1 MQARGPLLILNC
13 VATTYYVILSLMRIN
28 LRSQSVKP
36 VLYSFRRCPYAIR
49 ARMAI
54 NYSAVQVELREVL
67 LSDKPQSMLDA
78 SPKGTVPVLVFPEG
92 KVVDESVDVM
102 HWALGINDP
111 DDWRREELAAETEAL
126 IEENDFSFK
135 VHLDH
140 YKYSDRFPEFSK
152 LHYRTEAEAFLLK
165 LEQRLEKHQYLLDD
179 KLRFA
184 DIAIF
189 PFVRQF
195 AFVDKPWFDQSP
207 YPALQCW
214 LKSILASR
222 LFETVMVKN
231 TLWKDITAH

>member
-1 MQARGPLLILNC
+1 
-13 VATTYYVILSLMRIN
+13 
-28 LRSQSVKP
+28 
-36 VLYSFRRCPYAIR
+36 
-49 ARMAI
+49 MAI
-54 NYSAVQVELREVL
+54 NYSAVQVELREIL
-67 LSDKPQSMLDA
+67 LSDKPQSMLNA

-92 KVVDESVDVM
+92 RVVDESVDVM

-111 DDWRREELAAETEAL
+111 DGWRCEELTAETEAL

-135 VHLDH
+135 EHLDH
-140 YKYSDRFPEFSK
+140 YKYSDRFPAFSK

-165 LEQRLEKHQYLLDD
+165 LERRLEKHQYLIDEN
-179 KLRFA
+179 LRFA

-207 YPALQCW
+207 YPALQRW

-231 TLWKDITAH
+231 TLWKDITEH